1 MALAP
6 FLGLGQAVV
15 VAAPR
20 PAARELDA
28 QLVQHTG
35 HRVVD
40 VLAAVVGV
48 EAEDL
53 ERELRQHLL
62 DDGQQM
68 RLGNDLHRG
77 HHLPLGHAVHR
88 VDVVQPLDAVLVTL
102 VNAVDADEAWAALGR
117 RGLAHADGGGLGGP
131 RLAQHDT
138 DRKSVV

>member
-62 DDGQQM
+62 DDGQHV
-68 RLGNDLHRG
+68 GFGDGLHRG
-77 HHLPLGHAVHR
+77 HHLPLS
-88 VDVVQPLDAVLVTL
+88 
-102 VNAVDADEAWAALGR
+102 DEIGR
-117 RGLAHADGGGLGGP
+117 AH
-131 RLAQHDT
+131 
-138 DRKSVV
+138 V